1 MQDSFGKVQS
11 LAYDGQQDTQEGIM
25 GASVIKIGNIKM
37 SPTIG
42 ALAAALAKAQ
52 GGITGAVK
60 GSENPYFKSNY
71 ADLASVLD
79 ACRHELSANGLSVI
93 QIPGRLE
100 SAVVLDTVLA
110 HASGEWIS
118 GTFGAVP
125 AKQDAQSIGSVTTYL
140 RRYSLAAMV
149 GIAQVD
155 DDGNAATG
163 KTTTPTIGDKPID
176 EKKVGE
182 AYTKAM
188 EICDSDDMD
197 NGPEEARKLY
207 ATLTN
212 DERVRLG
219 ELLKDQKAG
228 KKSYAS
234 IFREYLTY
242 KPVEAA

>member
-1 MQDSFGKVQS
+1 MNETMQTDMNMNACWNS
-11 LAYDGQQDTQEGIM
+11 
-25 GASVIKIGNIKM
+25 M

-42 ALAAALAKAQ
+42 KLAGALAKAQ
-52 GGITGAVK
+52 GLIRGAVK
-60 GSENPYFKSNY
+60 DSENPYFKSSY
-71 ADLASVLD
+71 ADLASVWE
-79 ACRHELSANGLSVI
+79 ACRDALSKNDLAVI
-93 QIPGRLE
+93 QTTEPDDKGI
-100 SAVVLDTVLA
+100 VVVTTLA
-110 HASGEWIS
+110 HSSGEWMRGKLRVI
-118 GTFGAVP
+118 P
-125 AKQDAQSIGSVTTYL
+125 AKNDAQAIGSVITYM
-140 RRYSLAAMV
+140 RRYSLAAIV

>member
-1 MQDSFGKVQS
+1 MNETMQTDMNMNACLNS
-11 LAYDGQQDTQEGIM
+11 
-25 GASVIKIGNIKM
+25 M

-42 ALAAALAKAQ
+42 KLAGALAKAQ
-52 GGITGAVK
+52 GLIRGAVK
-60 GSENPYFKSNY
+60 DSENPYFKSSY
-71 ADLASVLD
+71 ADLASVWE
-79 ACRHELSANGLSVI
+79 ACRDALSKNDLAVI
-93 QIPGRLE
+93 QTTEPDDKGI
-100 SAVVLDTVLA
+100 VVVTTLA
-110 HASGEWIS
+110 HSSGEWMRGKLRVI
-118 GTFGAVP
+118 P
-125 AKQDAQSIGSVTTYL
+125 AKNDAQAIGSVITYM
-140 RRYSLAAMV
+140 RRYSLAAIV

-197 NGPEEARKLY
+197 NGPEDARKLY

-219 ELLKDQKAG
+219 DLLKEQKAG

>member
-1 MQDSFGKVQS
+1 MNETMQTDMNMN
-11 LAYDGQQDTQEGIM
+11 AC
-25 GASVIKIGNIKM
+25 GNSM

-42 ALAAALAKAQ
+42 KLAGALAKAQ
-52 GGITGAVK
+52 GLIRGAVK
-60 GSENPYFKSNY
+60 DSENPYFKSSY
-71 ADLASVLD
+71 ADLASVWE
-79 ACRHELSANGLSVI
+79 ACRDALSKNDLAVI
-93 QIPGRLE
+93 QTTEPDDKGI
-100 SAVVLDTVLA
+100 VVVTTLA
-110 HASGEWIS
+110 HSSGEWMRGKLRVI
-118 GTFGAVP
+118 P
-125 AKQDAQSIGSVTTYL
+125 AKNDAQAIGSVITYM
-140 RRYSLAAMV
+140 RRYSLAAIV

-163 KTTTPTIGDKPID
+163 KTTSPTIGDKPID

-197 NGPEEARKLY
+197 NGPEDARKLY

-242 KPVEAA
+242 KPEVAA

>member
-1 MQDSFGKVQS
+1 MNETMQTDMNMNACWNS
-11 LAYDGQQDTQEGIM
+11 
-25 GASVIKIGNIKM
+25 M

-42 ALAAALAKAQ
+42 KLAGALAKAQ
-52 GGITGAVK
+52 GLIRGAVK
-60 GSENPYFKSNY
+60 DSENPYFKSSY
-71 ADLASVLD
+71 ADLASVWE
-79 ACRHELSANGLSVI
+79 ACRDALSKNDLAVI
-93 QIPGRLE
+93 QTTEPDDKGI
-100 SAVVLDTVLA
+100 VVVTTLA
-110 HASGEWIS
+110 HSSGEWMRGKLRVI
-118 GTFGAVP
+118 P
-125 AKQDAQSIGSVTTYL
+125 AKNDAQAIGSVITYM
-140 RRYSLAAMV
+140 RRYSLAAIV

-197 NGPEEARKLY
+197 NGPEDARKLY

-219 ELLKDQKAG
+219 ELLKEQKAG

>member
-1 MQDSFGKVQS
+1 MNETIHTDMNMNVC
-11 LAYDGQQDTQEGIM
+11 
-25 GASVIKIGNIKM
+25 GNSM

-42 ALAAALAKAQ
+42 KLAGALAKAQ
-52 GGITGAVK
+52 GLIRGAVK
-60 GSENPYFKSNY
+60 DSENPYFKSSY
-71 ADLASVLD
+71 ADLASVWE
-79 ACRHELSANGLSVI
+79 ACRDALSKNDLAVI
-93 QIPGRLE
+93 QTTEPDDKGI
-100 SAVVLDTVLA
+100 VVVTTLA
-110 HASGEWIS
+110 HSSGEWMRGKLRVI
-118 GTFGAVP
+118 P
-125 AKQDAQSIGSVTTYL
+125 AKNDAQAIGSVITYM

-163 KTTTPTIGDKPID
+163 KTTAPTIGDKPID

-188 EICDSDDMD
+188 DICDSDDMD

-242 KPVEAA
+242 KPEVAA

>member
-1 MQDSFGKVQS
+1 MNETMQTDMNMNACWNS
-11 LAYDGQQDTQEGIM
+11 
-25 GASVIKIGNIKM
+25 M

-42 ALAAALAKAQ
+42 KLAGALAKAQ
-52 GGITGAVK
+52 GLIRGAVK
-60 GSENPYFKSNY
+60 DSENPYFKSSY
-71 ADLASVLD
+71 ADLASVWE
-79 ACRHELSANGLSVI
+79 ACRDALSKNDLAVI
-93 QIPGRLE
+93 QTTEPDDKGI
-100 SAVVLDTVLA
+100 VVVTTLA
-110 HASGEWIS
+110 HSSGEWMRGKLRVI
-118 GTFGAVP
+118 P
-125 AKQDAQSIGSVTTYL
+125 AKNDAQAIGSVITYM
-140 RRYSLAAMV
+140 RRYSLAAIV

-197 NGPEEARKLY
+197 NGPEDARKLY